1 MWRRR
6 MWQQPTK
13 EEKKTLTLNL
23 VYELPTVGRYLHK
36 DSHYTSTLNDQVIQS
51 EASHSR
57 RRHFPRQ
64 PRSTTFCLSRIST
77 LSSCRKQKRRW
88 ENVNKITMPTRNQ
101 FRFIFIL
108 FSSHITMM
116 RCFTFY
122 LSQFIVHWHC
132 VVCVFLTISYAAQQA
147 RSRFSVG
154 IRCSIAAPPRAS
166 HQRDDNETKI
176 MSNRS
181 RSSSRHFHS
190 FTSTLLINSLI
201 SQNFTAYKN
210 KKNIITKCKQITDF
224 DRKFT

>member
-1 MWRRR
+1 MTAANKRR
-6 MWQQPTK
+6 
-13 EEKKTLTLNL
+13 KKTLTLNL

-122 LSQFIVHWHC
+122 LSILLVNLSFIDTVL
-132 VVCVFLTISYAAQQA
+132 CVFSSPFRMLLSKPEVASVLASGAASQHHHEPAISATTT
-147 RSRFSVG
+147 RHRLCPTGRV
-154 IRCSIAAPPRAS
+154 RL
-166 HQRDDNETKI
+166 RDI
-176 MSNRS
+176 FIPLPA
-181 RSSSRHFHS
+181 HF
-190 FTSTLLINSLI
+190 
-201 SQNFTAYKN
+201 
-210 KKNIITKCKQITDF
+210 
-224 DRKFT
+224 

>member
-1 MWRRR
+1 MYNVWRRR

-132 VVCVFLTISYAAQQA
+132 CVRFPHHFVCCSASQKSLQCWHPVQHRSTTTSQPSARRRRDTDYVQQVAFVFAT
-147 RSRFSVG
+147 FSFLYQ
-154 IRCSIAAPPRAS
+154 
-166 HQRDDNETKI
+166 HTFNQFFDFTK
-176 MSNRS
+176 
-181 RSSSRHFHS
+181 FHR
-190 FTSTLLINSLI
+190 I
-201 SQNFTAYKN
+201 QEQKKYYN
-210 KKNIITKCKQITDF
+210 KM
-224 DRKFT
+224 